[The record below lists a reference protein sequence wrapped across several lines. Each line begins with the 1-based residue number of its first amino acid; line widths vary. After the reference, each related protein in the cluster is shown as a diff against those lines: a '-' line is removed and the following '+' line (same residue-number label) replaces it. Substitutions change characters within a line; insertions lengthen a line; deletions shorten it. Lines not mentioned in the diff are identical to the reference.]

1 MYGKMKEFGFTDI
14 IPFVWISA
22 LLGQLSCF
30 CVYFYSLMA
39 VKAKVLFSFL
49 SAVRAYQLTG
59 MAGINDDY
67 NTLCN
72 GECREKESKLG
83 SQARR
88 KREGDW
94 LLKRTSIL
102 PFWQSLSYTPP
113 KKNSLKGWS
122 RSWRSGIWWS
132 HSFEKISASEITE
145 CHLGNL
151 VSLKDHCDLFF
162 VFKVNI
168 TSHIS
173 VRPHVDPTTLVYWY
187 GRKYSSSQKRWGSK
201 CGQRW
206 RLLQH
211 PELRKAQG
219 LGA

>member
-162 VFKVNI
+162 
-168 TSHIS
+168 
-173 VRPHVDPTTLVYWY
+173 
-187 GRKYSSSQKRWGSK
+187 
-201 CGQRW
+201 
-206 RLLQH
+206 
-211 PELRKAQG
+211 
-219 LGA
+219 